1 MKFTVGKKIEMTQVY
16 QGDICVPVTRVKV
29 LPGVVMQ
36 LKTQATDGYNSVVIG
51 CGERRAKNIAKPQL
65 GAMKGLGLFRF
76 IREFRAETKAD
87 IAEQAKLSRGNHIL
101 LESFEV
107 GDVCNV
113 VGVSKGRGFQGG
125 VKRHRFHG
133 HNTTHGTKDQVRAP
147 GSIGAGEPQHV
158 FKGTR
163 MAGHMGDQGVTV
175 KNLKVIQIDAEA
187 GEILVKGAIPGSR
200 NSLIYITAP
209 GELKFSETAP
219 VAEEKVVANMEQP
232 EITVE
237 ETVVETPV
245 VEVEQVVE
253 VVATPE
259 VKTEE
264 PKIEAPKIEVP
275 VVETPKVEEVKVSEA
290 KEKAPVVSTS
300 ADLVA
305 ETSVKET
312 AKADKEVKVEVKPGS
327 VEDQVTK
334 FSDLSKEEQKKYSSP
349 EAQAVI
355 SKLEEQFKVDLV
367 PVVMKL
373 AIKELQAEE
382 LEAYLIDAVKV
393 EAAAAA
399 EIAKGIKEEILK

>member
-36 LKTQATDGYNSVVIG
+36 VKTLASDGYNSVVIG
-51 CGERRAKNIAKPQL
+51 CGERRAKNIAKPQQ
-65 GAMKGLGLFRF
+65 GAMKGLGNFRF
-76 IREFRAETKAD
+76 IKEFRALTKTD

-133 HNTTHGTKDQVRAP
+133 HNTTHGTKDQVRTP

-158 FKGTR
+158 FRGTR
-163 MAGHMGDQGVTV
+163 MAGHMGDEQVTV
-175 KNLKVIQIDAEA
+175 KNLKIVEIDAEA

-200 NSLIYITAP
+200 NSLVYITAQ
-209 GELKFSETAP
+209 GDLKFSETKIEAP
-219 VAEEKVVANMEQP
+219 VKEE
-232 EITVE
+232 
-237 ETVVETPV
+237 VVETPV
-245 VEVEQVVE
+245 VEAESVAEVVE
-253 VVATPE
+253 APAV
-259 VKTEE
+259 EE
-264 PKIEAPKIEVP
+264 A
-275 VVETPKVEEVKVSEA
+275 KVEEVKVE
-290 KEKAPVVSTS
+290 APVVEEVKVE
-300 ADLVA
+300 APAVEEVKVEEKKEEVKA
-305 ETSVKET
+305 EES
-312 AKADKEVKVEVKPGS
+312 KVEVKPGS

-334 FSDLSKEEQKKYSSP
+334 FSDLPEAEQVKYSSP

-367 PVVMKL
+367 PVVMKI
-373 AIKELQAEE
+373 AIKELKAEE
-382 LEAYLIDAVKV
+382 LEAYLVGTMKI

-399 EIAKGIKEEILK
+399 EITKSIQAEILK